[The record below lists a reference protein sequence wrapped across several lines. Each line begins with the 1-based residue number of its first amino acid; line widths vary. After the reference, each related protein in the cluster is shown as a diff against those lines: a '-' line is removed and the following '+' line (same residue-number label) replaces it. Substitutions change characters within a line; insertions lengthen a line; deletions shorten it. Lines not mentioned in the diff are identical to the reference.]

1 MKQTTDDA
9 TRPRAH
15 QLIIRKPCFDLIVSG
30 TKTVEIR
37 VGYPKIRRMRVGDTL
52 RMISG
57 DDSLTTRVARIHVHD
72 SISALLDAE
81 SPTAIGGGTMSPEE
95 LGDVIRAIYPPD
107 KEALGVFALH
117 LTTGADPLQADPRE
131 G

>member
-1 MKQTTDDA
+1 MDDTD
-9 TRPRAH
+9 RPQEHR
-15 QLIIRKPCFDLIVSG
+15 LTIRKPYFDLIVDG
-30 TKTVEIR
+30 AKTVEIR

-52 RMISG
+52 RMVSG
-57 DDSLTTRVARIHVHD
+57 DDSLATRIARIHVYD
-72 SISALLDAE
+72 SISSLLEAE
-81 SPTAIGGGTMSPEE
+81 SPTAIGGGTMSPEQ

-117 LTTGADPLQADPRE
+117 LTTGDNPLQPDPRE

>member
-1 MKQTTDDA
+1 MDDA
-9 TRPRAH
+9 TRPRTH
-15 QLIIRKPCFDLIVSG
+15 QLTIRKPYFDLVMDG
-30 TKTVEIR
+30 TKTVEVR

-57 DDSLTTRVARIHVHD
+57 DDSLTTRIARIHVYD
-72 SISALLDAE
+72 SISALLEAE
-81 SPTAIGGGTMSPEE
+81 APTAIGGGTVSRGE
-95 LGDVIRAIYPPD
+95 LDDAIRAIYPPD

-117 LTTGADPLQADPRE
+117 LATGDDLPQPHPDE

>member
-1 MKQTTDDA
+1 MDDA
-9 TRPRAH
+9 DRPQEHR
-15 QLIIRKPCFDLIVSG
+15 LTIRKPYFDLVMDG

-57 DDSLTTRVARIHVHD
+57 DDSLTTRIARIHVYD

-81 SPTAIGGGTMSPEE
+81 SPTAIGGGTMSPEQ
-95 LGDVIRAIYPPD
+95 LGDAIRAIYPPD

-117 LTTGADPLQADPRE
+117 LTTGDEPLRADPHE